1 MSEPASSSTT
11 TPIYADRITGEKF
24 RDATQMINAYLER
37 YAARAKALDASI
49 SSELDESGYAEL
61 QRGPL
66 VLGINVLED
75 RGVLMVFVPLMEVPA
90 HEREPFYRHILEL
103 SFIATSDAAFA
114 INAPRNEVVLRC
126 LRRLSALDYEEF
138 EDIVTTLGEVALQ
151 WHDLLRRKYAL

>member
-1 MSEPASSSTT
+1 
-11 TPIYADRITGEKF
+11 
-24 RDATQMINAYLER
+24 MINSYLRR
-37 YAARAKALDASI
+37 YAPRAKALDASI
-49 SSELDESGYAEL
+49 SPELDESGYAEV

-66 VLGINVLED
+66 IVGINVLED
-75 RGVLMVFVPLMEVPA
+75 RGVLMVFVPLMEVPS
-90 HEREPFYRHILEL
+90 HDRESFYRHILEL

-138 EDIVTTLGEVALQ
+138 DDIVTTLGDVASQ